1 MKHPIINFDEF
12 DLPFSSLSPEMVEDE
27 ELSAYEVKDNME
39 TNIPKEAI
47 FIGNIDSEVGNWT
60 SWIVKDEYYII
71 PLNDEKY
78 NWALFRISWDDN
90 WETWNWSFDARL
102 NGYSSDYR
110 KAAKYVLL
118 KLWEKWDFDLND
130 KVNQPYIDLLNGV

>member
-90 WETWNWSFDARL
+90 WETWNWSFDTRL

>member
-1 MKHPIINFDEF
+1 MTKQIKAVHLIREKQIK
-12 DLPFSSLSPEMVEDE
+12 E
-27 ELSAYEVKDNME
+27 ENS
-39 TNIPKEAI
+39 NIFEG
-47 FIGNIDSEVGNWT
+47 IGNIDSEVGNWT

-102 NGYSSDYR
+102 SGYR
-110 KAAKYVLL
+110 
-118 KLWEKWDFDLND
+118 ND
-130 KVNQPYIDLLNGV
+130 